1 MSAPAQRQAG
11 QASIELVA
19 LLPLLA
25 AVALAAAQVLAAGA
39 AWVFAGH
46 AAEAGAV
53 AMLEGGPAADAARAA
68 VPGWSREGVAVSI
81 EGQAVRV
88 ALRPP
93 TIFPALAGLL
103 TAHAEAVAG
112 P

>member
-1 MSAPAQRQAG
+1 MKRRGAAG

-25 AVALAAAQVLAAGA
+25 AVALAAGQVLAAGA
-39 AWVFAGH
+39 AWAFAGH
-46 AAEAGAV
+46 AAEAGAM
-53 AMLEGGPAADAARAA
+53 AILEGGAAPAAARDA
-68 VPGWSREGVAVSI
+68 VPGWSHDEMEVNVDGSV
-81 EGQAVRV
+81 VRV

-93 TIFPALAGLL
+93 TLFPALAGLL
-103 TAHAEAVAG
+103 TAHATAVAG